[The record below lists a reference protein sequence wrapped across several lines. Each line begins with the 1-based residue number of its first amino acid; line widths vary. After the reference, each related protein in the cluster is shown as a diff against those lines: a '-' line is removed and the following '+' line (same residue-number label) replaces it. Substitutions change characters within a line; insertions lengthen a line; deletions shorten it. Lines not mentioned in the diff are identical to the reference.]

1 MDKWV
6 LLTGASSGIGRI
18 TALYLAEQGY
28 KLALLARSEDKLA
41 TLSQEMKEASVL
53 LPFDLTALDQIGE
66 VFETCREQGIKLDG
80 LVHCAGMGINTPVR
94 GNNIEEMKSTMT
106 VNYFS
111 FVEMG
116 KYFGLRKYSN
126 EGASVV
132 AVSSISPLTCYP
144 GACNYAA
151 SKSAINA
158 AVRVMS
164 KEFMR
169 RKIRVNAVLPG
180 YVNTPL
186 GPDENDPEYIA
197 QQPLGIIK
205 APYVAYLI
213 EYLLSEKAKYITGT
227 LIPISGGMAY

>member
-6 LLTGASSGIGRI
+6 LLTGASSGIGRV

-28 KLALLARSEDKLA
+28 KLVLLARSEDKLGA
-41 TLSQEMKEASVL
+41 LSQELKEAAMI
-53 LPFDLTALDQIGE
+53 LPFDLTALDKIGE
-66 VFETCREQGIKLDG
+66 IFETCREQGVKLDG
-80 LVHCAGMGINTPVR
+80 LVHCAGVGINTPVR
-94 GNNIEEMKSTMT
+94 GNNIEEMKRTMT

-116 KYFGLRKYSN
+116 TYFGLRKYSN

-205 APYVAYLI
+205 APHIAYLI
-213 EYLLSEKAKYITGT
+213 EFLLSEKAQYITGT